1 MNRAS
6 RSLVHTR
13 WKSSQRL
20 YEDGQ
25 VSGES
30 SMSAQDIL
38 VLIKY
43 EREIQ
48 PFLGSQI
55 EVQKPGS
62 YALSP
67 VSNPSPDTP

>member
-1 MNRAS
+1 
-6 RSLVHTR
+6 
-13 WKSSQRL
+13 
-20 YEDGQ
+20 
-25 VSGES
+25 
-30 SMSAQDIL
+30 MSAQDIL